1 MISRAELFLEHHQ
14 QNLANLSQIQF
25 LHGCNLNPSYVTP
38 AETNHLL
45 LMWLYVPEDVVAMSW
60 ISFRGIA
67 AEHVRKT
74 SWALFATSQCCLT
87 RRRDDYLPFCTVP
100 FSVHTGSFKALTEG
114 NTQRIILMVVLCPC
128 PFEDTV
134 SCLLWWKHVFGR

>member
-74 SWALFATSQCCLT
+74 S
-87 RRRDDYLPFCTVP
+87 
-100 FSVHTGSFKALTEG
+100 
-114 NTQRIILMVVLCPC
+114 
-128 PFEDTV
+128 
-134 SCLLWWKHVFGR
+134 